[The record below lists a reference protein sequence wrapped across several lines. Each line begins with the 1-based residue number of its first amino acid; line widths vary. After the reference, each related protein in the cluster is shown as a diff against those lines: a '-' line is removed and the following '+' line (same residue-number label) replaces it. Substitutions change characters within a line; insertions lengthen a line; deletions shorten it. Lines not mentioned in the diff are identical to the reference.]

1 MTFRGMH
8 CTYSADMANALNIII
23 KQTILAPP
31 TNLEL

>member
-8 CTYSADMANALNIII
+8 CTYNADTANALNIGI

-31 TNLEL
+31 ND